1 MFVFFYDSYLYS
13 LWFANKR
20 IPAVIIIISTCLNVL
35 FCFLWCHVY
44 LLEEFISWMFTFS
57 SISTCRE
64 CWHCREATREVTVHL
79 LLNCT
84 QLFRVKIVFGLK
96 VDTKRRILKHCKILF
111 MLTTISFKFEEHLN
125 SLFLEN
131 RNQINLDLHHLSV
144 LSNNVLKVK
153 LKACYW
159 HWITTQQSENRR
171 RWSTYH
177 REVRTISGYSMSKF
191 K

>member
-1 MFVFFYDSYLYS
+1 M
-13 LWFANKR
+13 
-20 IPAVIIIISTCLNVL
+20 
-35 FCFLWCHVY
+35 
-44 LLEEFISWMFTFS
+44 
-57 SISTCRE
+57 
-64 CWHCREATREVTVHL
+64 HL

-125 SLFLEN
+125 SLFLEKK

-153 LKACYW
+153 LKACY
-159 HWITTQQSENRR
+159 
-171 RWSTYH
+171 
-177 REVRTISGYSMSKF
+177 
-191 K
+191 